1 MSFINPSESTN
12 NKVKWWGP
20 ELERLRKKVGG
31 SLKKPDNTFTGTPE
45 ETERVLVQ
53 THFPGCH
60 IMRSV
65 HWSEEETVTTE
76 EHWQQALEH
85 AYSQGKSTESAL
97 HAVVS
102 RIEEAIENKS
112 MCLGTFID
120 IEGAFD
126 KTNFSSI
133 TSALTRHRV
142 NPVMVEWIG
151 NMLSKRI
158 IRLNSSETQ
167 HALVARGCPQGGV
180 LSPLLWN
187 MVVNDLITRLNQ
199 HHYYTIGLFN
209 TELQFSSEVKYLGV
223 ILDSKLN
230 WSNHLNNK
238 IDKATVAFWQCRRM
252 VGKQWGL
259 SPKVTLW
266 LYQSVIR
273 PIISYGAVVWW
284 PRTKLITVEAKLQR
298 FQRLA
303 CMATP
308 GCMRTTPTAALEA
321 LLGLPPLHLFIQQE
335 AGATAVRLKKLNLW
349 KSVSVPHAKLLD
361 ELVHREPLFEAV
373 TDRIPKQYVFD
384 KKYKIQLHEDP
395 GEGLNLKEL
404 RIFTD
409 GSKTST
415 GTGSGTHSEDLNI
428 NISKPLGA
436 HNTVFQAE
444 CMGIIMATAAI
455 DSRKVQDF
463 PIRILSDSKSVLQA
477 LQSDTMTSGLIYE
490 CHRALTLV
498 SETNTITLQWIKG
511 HSGSRGNDAADRL
524 ARGGSDMKVFG
535 PEPILPLPFGWLR
548 GKLRHNT
555 KVMHQQYWTNLDTC
569 RQTREAL
576 PTINSGLSRKLRGL
590 RRDQLR
596 LLVGAL
602 TGHALLN
609 KHLHNLGV
617 TDSPL
622 CRACME
628 AEETATHILLECS
641 GVANYR
647 ALHLGSPGSLQ
658 EVAGNIA
665 ADYHLEIIELKC
677 DETLN
682 ESSTLTGLESR
693 GQISTCSGEQN
704 HGSEPRLFQ
713 FDKR

>member
-1 MSFINPSESTN
+1 MFTNKRLLGNYNP
-12 NKVKWWGP
+12 P
-20 ELERLRKKVGG
+20 R
-31 SLKKPDNTFTGTPE
+31 
-45 ETERVLVQ
+45 
-53 THFPGCH
+53 
-60 IMRSV
+60 
-65 HWSEEETVTTE
+65 
-76 EHWQQALEH
+76 
-85 AYSQGKSTESAL
+85 
-97 HAVVS
+97 
-102 RIEEAIENKS
+102 
-112 MCLGTFID
+112 
-120 IEGAFD
+120 
-126 KTNFSSI
+126 
-133 TSALTRHRV
+133 
-142 NPVMVEWIG
+142 
-151 NMLSKRI
+151 
-158 IRLNSSETQ
+158 
-167 HALVARGCPQGGV
+167 
-180 LSPLLWN
+180 
-187 MVVNDLITRLNQ
+187 
-199 HHYYTIGLFN
+199 LFN

-303 CMATP
+303 CMATT

-576 PTINSGLSRKLRGL
+576 PTINPGLSRKLRGL

-658 EVAGNIA
+658 EVAGNA
-665 ADYHLEIIELKC
+665 
-677 DETLN
+677 
-682 ESSTLTGLESR
+682 SGLAPPALPR
-693 GQISTCSGEQN
+693 GVPLCIHAE
-704 HGSEPRLFQ
+704 
-713 FDKR
+713 